1 MPPAPDDDDSKSGGG
16 SYQSLD
22 TDVGRPRKPSLTQ
35 RLSASLSNATLAALF
50 KRSPSPPN
58 ATTTAAPLLA
68 SYNTSDLA
76 SPASARQRLR
86 DQQRPDSADGDTDT
100 ALIDPALQPHLQHD
114 EQYQPLP
121 SLIRE
126 PVAYFTAVYH
136 NVASLASSL
145 YAAQLMS
152 LTYLHAET
160 KRNYRG
166 FVVGLFTVLLVVA
179 VIALIQNNTLK
190 SPVIFFKVAEN
201 TVGETDLVITPGAGN
216 ADVVVDRVAGLP
228 LLNQSWFDEALAGAD
243 GVAGTS
249 GRWLFFT
256 RILSPLHLS
265 DRQYI
270 ASALML
276 GVNSVKER
284 EMELGRAWEWPPLQ
298 PYHAYISRSI
308 IRQVGYTVE
317 EAPGK
322 QVLLR
327 VDVFDFAKQL
337 NIIPG
342 ESNADPTAEDVI
354 TLLTVLDPQSFPS
367 SYWAETR
374 NFSLNVTNVPSL
386 PPNATYEQTIH
397 TIVNSNERLILPVT
411 AFNTTV
417 YVSNTFTAWITYYN
431 AIARLSGQP
440 TTSLSQ
446 VEAALVQVPECAQPT
461 VVTLLTGGVL
471 QPTNRDLLQLSL
483 PYIVNASRYDVS
495 FTVAGVLDEPAGKW
509 PEALG
514 SIVMVENA
522 QLIELVKGSV
532 WHLLNA
538 NITAIDLSACND
550 TAVRST
556 LPLPYPVPVRRLLIL
571 SGQVNASDVQRVD
584 ALANATIGS
593 LDGDKQSL
601 LSIVNYKQRVS
612 TYLKDLDSMNADLIR
627 FTDTVALSIGL
638 DYPAT
643 FTTPIAATLTITQ
656 YIRYFLDNIFYSVVA
671 LMVFLG
677 VLLIFSLLLH
687 DVDSKTYEYGMLRAL
702 GMRHRTLIQ
711 VLVTK
716 ALLFAIPGILLGLLI
731 AYLLNMPVDA
741 SISDYAAIPHSSA
754 FYQSPLLL
762 AIAVGLIMPLV
773 ANIVPI
779 SRALS
784 RTLRDSLD
792 VYHHVVSEVTVRVIK
807 LADLGLNLWQTALAV
822 LMVVI
827 GFVTFYVVPYSF
839 IFVNYPLFLGIL
851 NGILLGMLLGLCI
864 IAQAIQPMLER
875 AVLRVM
881 LSCCHR
887 HLHAIVKKNLSGHRS
902 RNGKTAQMFTI
913 CLAFVLF
920 AGVMFSLQAN
930 SLIDNVKSLLA
941 ADINIQALPNDLKNS
956 LAEAEMTQYLD
967 RQIVLRQA
975 GVADAIV
982 DQYTFVPFPINNLAY
997 VRSVQFSSLPK
1008 FQSVRNYVY
1017 GVSPNYLSV
1026 VYDQY
1031 YIVSEYAQTE
1041 SDYPRTPSGKPDA
1054 IAMMYTQA
1062 GDARLPEEADGLVLP
1077 RSTVSGYKDVR
1088 LDTAYNVSR
1097 SDAVIRSDYL
1107 EYIDVVMGEALRGW
1121 QSVNTHTPLNLYI
1134 RTNWGYDIY
1143 GNYLCKARAMVTKV
1157 PGFLYSSYRVSASLA
1172 AVLIRQEQYDRLM
1185 QDAGL
1190 WDYYNQTSP
1199 KQRLLI
1205 KLTPGSSLAQRE
1217 DVINALRTFFK
1228 SDRTIVTDTQRII
1241 DTTMVAVDMMNLFF
1255 TSIGV
1260 VTQLMCFFIL
1270 WLSFTANVHENSWE
1284 FGVLRALG
1292 VNQFEVVMVYVY
1304 EALTVVLTSLA
1315 LGTTIG
1321 LVIAASLT
1329 AQFNLFTEMPFNMT
1343 FPHSL
1348 FWTLVV
1354 LSIII
1359 AIVGSAWP
1367 AYRFLRYSISNVLR
1381 GQ

>member
-1 MPPAPDDDDSKSGGG
+1 MPPAAADDDESKSGG

-22 TDVGRPRKPSLTQ
+22 VDGSRPRKQSLTQ
-35 RLSASLSNATLAALF
+35 RLSASLSNSTIASLF

-58 ATTTAAPLLA
+58 ATASPLL
-68 SYNTSDLA
+68 TSNDQVNSL
-76 SPASARQRLR
+76 SPATARQQLR
-86 DQQRPDSADGDTDT
+86 GRQRHGTSKETDEDSAGLIDT
-100 ALIDPALQPHLQHD
+100 ALQPYAQHD
-114 EQYQPLP
+114 EQYQPMP
-121 SLIRE
+121 SIFRHPLLY
-126 PVAYFTAVYH
+126 ATTAYH
-136 NVASLASSL
+136 NLASLLSSL

-166 FVVGLFTVLLVVA
+166 FAVGLFTVLLVVA

-190 SPVIFFKVAEN
+190 SPIIFFKVAEN
-201 TVGETDLVITPGAGN
+201 SVGETDLVLTPGVGN
-216 ADVVVDRVAGLP
+216 WDVVVDRVAGLP
-228 LLNQSWFDEALAGAD
+228 LLNQSWLDVALTDVD
-243 GVAGTS
+243 GIAGTS

-256 RILSPLHLS
+256 RILSPMHLN
-265 DRQYI
+265 DRQYT

-276 GVNSVKER
+276 GVNSVKEKV
-284 EMELGRAWEWPPLQ
+284 MELGRAWDWPPLQ

-322 QVLLR
+322 VVVLR

-337 NIIPG
+337 AIIPS
-342 ESNADPTAEDVI
+342 ESNADPTVDDVI
-354 TLLTVLDPQSFPS
+354 ALLSALDPQSFPGN
-367 SYWAETR
+367 YWQQIRTFTLGA
-374 NFSLNVTNVPSL
+374 TNLPNI
-386 PPNATYEQTIH
+386 PPNSTYPQIIH
-397 TIVNSNERLILPVT
+397 TLLHSNERFSIPGLPPP
-411 AFNTTV
+411 FN
-417 YVSNTFTAWITYYN
+417 VSLTFSQWVFAYN
-431 AIARLSGQP
+431 LYAASRGQP
-440 TTSLSQ
+440 AITLSQ
-446 VEAALVQVPECAQPT
+446 IEAQLVSVPTCAQPT
-461 VVTLLTGGVL
+461 LVKLLEGGSVNV
-471 QPTNRDLLQLSL
+471 TNRELLELSM
-483 PYIVNASRYDVS
+483 PYIVNASRYDVE
-495 FTVAGVLDEPAGKW
+495 FTVAGVLDEPSGKW
-509 PEALG
+509 PESLG
-514 SIVMVENA
+514 SIVMVENDM
-522 QLIELVKGSV
+522 LIGLVQGSV
-532 WHLLNA
+532 RHVLNA

-550 TAVRST
+550 TAVPDL
-556 LPLPYPVPVRRLLIL
+556 LPLPQPIPISQLLVL
-571 SGQVNASDVQRVD
+571 SGAVTASDQAEQYAAIEASVD
-584 ALANATIGS
+584 S
-593 LDGDKQSL
+593 LDGNAQSL
-601 LSIVNYKQRVS
+601 LSVVNYKHRVS
-612 TYLKDLDSMNADLIR
+612 TYLKDLDAMNADLIK
-627 FTDTVALSIGL
+627 FTDSVALSIGL
-638 DYPAT
+638 DYPAS

-716 ALLFAIPGILLGLLI
+716 ALLFALPGIALGLLI
-731 AYLLNMPVDA
+731 AFLVNIPVDGL
-741 SISDYAAIPHSSA
+741 ISDYAAIPHSAA

-762 AIAVGLIMPLV
+762 SIAVGLIMPLV

-792 VYHHVVSEVTVRVIK
+792 VYHHVVSEVTVRIIK
-807 LADLGLNLWQTALAV
+807 LADLGLDLWQTALAV

-827 GFVTFYVVPYSF
+827 GFVTFYVVPYAF

-887 HLHAIVKKNLSGHRS
+887 QLHTIVKKNLSGHRS
-902 RNGKTAQMFTI
+902 RNSKTAQMFTI
-913 CLAFVLF
+913 CLAFIVF
-920 AGVMFSLQAN
+920 AGVMFALQAN

-956 LAEAEMTQYLD
+956 LKETEMTEYLD
-967 RQIVLRQA
+967 RQIGLRKLGA
-975 GVADAIV
+975 SDAIV
-982 DQYTFVPFPINNLAY
+982 VDYTFVPFPINNLAY
-997 VRSVQFSSLPK
+997 VRSVTFSSLPK
-1008 FQSVRNYVY
+1008 FQGVRNYVY
-1017 GVSPNYLSV
+1017 GVSENYLSV

-1031 YIVSEYAQTE
+1031 YIVSEYAQDK
-1041 SDYPRTPSGKPDA
+1041 SDYPKTPSGQPDA
-1054 IAMMYTQA
+1054 IAIMYSQA
-1062 GDARLPEEADGLVLP
+1062 GDARLPEEASGLVLP
-1077 RSTVSGYKDVR
+1077 HSVVSGYKGVQ
-1088 LDTAYNVSR
+1088 LDTEYNVSR
-1097 SDAVIRSDYL
+1097 SDALIASDYND
-1107 EYIDVVMGEALRGW
+1107 YFDVVFGEALRGW
-1121 QSVNTHTPLNLYI
+1121 QSVNTHTPLNLYV
-1134 RTNWGYDIY
+1134 RTNYGYDII

-1157 PGFLYSSYRVSASLA
+1157 PGFFYSSYRVSASIS

-1190 WDYYNQTSP
+1190 WDYYNRTSP
-1199 KQRLLI
+1199 KQRLLV
-1205 KLTPGSSLAQRE
+1205 KLTPGSSLSQRE

-1228 SDRTIVTDTQRII
+1228 SDKTIVTDTQRII

-1260 VTQLMCFFIL
+1260 VTMVMCFFIL

-1292 VNQFEVVMVYVY
+1292 VNQFQVVMVYVY
-1304 EALTVVLTSLA
+1304 EAMTVVATSLA

-1329 AQFNLFTEMPFNMT
+1329 AQFNLFTEMPFVMV

-1354 LSIII
+1354 LSVIIS
-1359 AIVGSAWP
+1359 IVGSAWP
-1367 AYRFLRYSISNVLR
+1367 AYSFLRYPISSVLR
-1381 GQ
+1381 GK

>member
-1 MPPAPDDDDSKSGGG
+1 MPPAPDDDDSKSGGA
-16 SYQSLD
+16 YQSLD
-22 TDVGRPRKPSLTQ
+22 ADGSRPRKPSLTQ
-35 RLSASLSNATLAALF
+35 RLSASLSNTTLVSLF
-50 KRSPSPPN
+50 KRSPTPSD
-58 ATTTAAPLLA
+58 TTTAAPLLTP
-68 SYNTSDLA
+68 YGNYDLA
-76 SPASARQRLR
+76 SPATTRQRPR
-86 DQQRPDSADGDTDT
+86 DDANEDGADV
-100 ALIDPALQPHLQHD
+100 IDAALQPYAQHD

-121 SLIRE
+121 SFFRH
-126 PVAYFTAVYH
+126 PVDYSTTAYH
-136 NVASLASSL
+136 NLASLASSL

-152 LTYLHAET
+152 FTYLHAET

-166 FVVGLFTVLLVVA
+166 FIVGLSTVLLVVA

-190 SPVIFFKVAEN
+190 SPIIFFKVAEN
-201 TVGETDLVITPGAGN
+201 SVGETDLVLTPGVGN
-216 ADVVVDRVAGLP
+216 WDVVVDRVGGLP
-228 LLNQSWFDEALAGAD
+228 LLNQSWLDEALTDAD
-243 GVAGTS
+243 GIAGTS

-256 RILSPLHLS
+256 RILSPLHLN
-265 DRQYI
+265 DRQYT

-276 GVNSVKER
+276 GVNSVKEKA
-284 EMELGRAWEWPPLQ
+284 MELGRAWEWPPLQ
-298 PYHAYISRSI
+298 PYHAYVSRSI
-308 IRQVGYTVE
+308 IRHVGYTVE

-322 QVLLR
+322 VVVLR

-337 NIIPG
+337 SIIPS
-342 ESNADPTAEDVI
+342 ESNADPTVDDVI
-354 TLLTVLDPQSFPS
+354 QLLAVMDPMSFTS
-367 SYWAETR
+367 SYWQQMR
-374 NFSLNVTNVPSL
+374 SFSLGATNLPYI
-386 PPNATYEQTIH
+386 PPNSTYPQIIH
-397 TIVNSNERLILPVT
+397 ALVHSNERFGLPGTPYNLTFAQWVT
-411 AFNTTV
+411 A
-417 YVSNTFTAWITYYN
+417 YN
-431 AIARLSGQP
+431 VIAVINGQP
-440 TTSLSQ
+440 TITLSQ
-446 VEAALVQVPECAQPT
+446 IESQLVQVPVCAQPT
-461 VVTLLTGGVL
+461 IVTLLEGGSVNA
-471 QPTNRDLLQLSL
+471 TNRDLLQLSM
-483 PYIVNASRYDVS
+483 PYIVNASRYDVE
-495 FTVAGVLDEPAGKW
+495 FTVAGVLDEPDGKW
-509 PEALG
+509 PESLG
-514 SIVMVENA
+514 SIVMVENEM
-522 QLIELVKGSV
+522 LIGLLQGSV
-532 WHLLNA
+532 RHVLNA

-550 TAVRST
+550 TAVPDT
-556 LPLPYPVPVRRLLIL
+556 IPLPQPIPVIDLLTY
-571 SGQVNASDVQRVD
+571 SGALNRTVAEAQIAAID
-584 ALANATIGS
+584 AEVET
-593 LDGDKQSL
+593 LDGNTQSL
-601 LSIVNYKQRVS
+601 LSVVNYKHRVS
-612 TYLKDLDSMNADLIR
+612 TYLKDLDAMNADLIR

-716 ALLFAIPGILLGLLI
+716 ALLFAVPGIILGLLI
-731 AYLLNMPVDA
+731 AFLVNLPVDGL
-741 SISDYAAIPHSSA
+741 ISDYAAIPHSSA

-762 AIAVGLIMPLV
+762 SIAVGLIMPLV

-792 VYHHVVSEVTVRVIK
+792 VYHHVVSEVTVRIIK
-807 LADLGLNLWQTALAV
+807 LADLGLDLWQTALAV

-864 IAQAIQPMLER
+864 IAQAIQPMIER
-875 AVLRVM
+875 AVLRLM
-881 LSCCHR
+881 LSVWHR
-887 HLHAIVKKNLSGHRS
+887 RLHTIVKKNLSGHRG
-902 RNGKTAQMFTI
+902 RNAKTAQMFTI
-913 CLAFVLF
+913 CLAFIVF

-941 ADINIQALPNDLKNS
+941 ADINVQALPNDLKNS
-956 LAEAEMTQYLD
+956 LKEFEMTEYLE
-967 RQIVLRQA
+967 RQKQLRSQGA
-975 GVADAIV
+975 PHAIV
-982 DQYTFVPFPINNLAY
+982 DDYTFVPFPINSLAY
-997 VRSVQFSSLPK
+997 VRSVTFSSLPK
-1008 FQSVRNYVY
+1008 FQGVRNYVY
-1017 GVSPNYLSV
+1017 GVSKNYLSV

-1031 YIVSEYAQTE
+1031 YLVSEYAQDKN
-1041 SDYPRTPSGKPDA
+1041 DYPKTPSGQPDA
-1054 IAMMYTQA
+1054 IALMYTQA

-1077 RSTVSGYKDVR
+1077 HSVVSGYRGVR
-1088 LDTAYNVSR
+1088 LDSEYNVSR
-1097 SDAVIRSDYL
+1097 SDLIIASDYHDYL
-1107 EYIDVVMGEALRGW
+1107 DVVFGEALRGW

-1134 RTNWGYDIY
+1134 RTSFGYDII
-1143 GNYLCKARAMVTKV
+1143 GNYLCKARAMVQKL
-1157 PGFLYSSYRVSASLA
+1157 PGFLYSSYRVSASLS
-1172 AVLIRQEQYDRLM
+1172 AVLVRQDQYDRLM
-1185 QDAGL
+1185 QEMGV
-1190 WDYYNQTSP
+1190 WDYYNHTSP
-1199 KQRLLI
+1199 KQRLLV

-1228 SDRTIVTDTQRII
+1228 SDKTLVTDTQRII

-1260 VTQLMCFFIL
+1260 VTMVMCFFIL

-1292 VNQFEVVMVYVY
+1292 VNQFQVVMVYVY
-1304 EALTVVLTSLA
+1304 EAMAVVLTSLL

-1329 AQFNLFTEMPFNMT
+1329 AQFNLFTEMPFVMV

-1354 LSIII
+1354 LSVLIS
-1359 AIVGSAWP
+1359 IVGSAWP
-1367 AYRFLRYSISNVLR
+1367 AYSFLRYSISNVLR

>member
-1 MPPAPDDDDSKSGGG
+1 MPPAPDDDDSKSGG

-22 TDVGRPRKPSLTQ
+22 SDSGRPRKQSLSQ
-35 RLSASLSNATLAALF
+35 RLSASLSNATLATLF
-50 KRSPSPPN
+50 KRTPSPSN
-58 ATTTAAPLLA
+58 ASASPLL
-68 SYNTSDLA
+68 SPYDSSDLA
-76 SPASARQRLR
+76 SPATARQRLR
-86 DQQRPDSADGDTDT
+86 DSDDT
-100 ALIDPALQPHLQHD
+100 IDPALQPHAQHD

-121 SLIRE
+121 SLFRH
-126 PVAYFTAVYH
+126 PTAYFTTLYH
-136 NVASLASSL
+136 NLASLLSAL

-152 LTYLHAET
+152 ITYLHAET

-166 FVVGLFTVLLVVA
+166 FIVGLFTVLLVVA

-190 SPVIFFKVAEN
+190 SPIIFFKVAEN
-201 TVGETDLVITPGAGN
+201 SVGETDLVLTPGAGN
-216 ADVVVDRVAGLP
+216 AGVVVDTLAGLP

-243 GVAGTS
+243 GVAGSS

-256 RILSPLHLS
+256 RILSPLHLG
-265 DRQYI
+265 DRQYT

-276 GVNSVKER
+276 GINSEKER
-284 EMELGRAWEWPPLQ
+284 AMELGRAWEWPPLQ

-308 IRQVGYTVE
+308 VRQVGYTVE

-322 QVLLR
+322 QVVLR

-337 NIIPG
+337 AVIPG
-342 ESNADPTAEDVI
+342 ESNADPTVDDVI
-354 TLLTVLDPQSFPS
+354 ALLAVLDPASYTA
-367 SYWAETR
+367 SYWALTR
-374 NFSLNVTNVPSL
+374 NFSIPAANLPAL
-386 PPNATYEQTIH
+386 PPNATYQQIVQTLIY
-397 TIVNSNERLILPVT
+397 SNETLTIRGIT
-411 AFNTTV
+411 
-417 YVSNTFTAWITYYN
+417 NTFAGWVQYYN
-431 AIARLSGQP
+431 VIATFTGQP
-440 TTSLSQ
+440 TISLSQ
-446 VEAALVQVPECAQPT
+446 IEASLAAVPLCAQPT
-461 VVTLLTGGVL
+461 IVTLLTGGLVNA
-471 QPTNRDLLQLSL
+471 TNRELLQLSL
-483 PYIVNASRYDVS
+483 PYIVNASRYDAP

-522 QLIELVKGSV
+522 QLVELVKNSV
-532 WHLLNA
+532 FHLLNA

-550 TAVRST
+550 TQ
-556 LPLPYPVPVRRLLIL
+556 VPDTIPIPPIPISDLFIL
-571 SGQVNASDVQRVD
+571 SGAVNASDVHATYAAV
-584 ALANATIGS
+584 NASIS
-593 LDGDKQSL
+593 PLDGDKQAI

-612 TYLKDLDSMNADLIR
+612 TYLKDLDAMNADLIR

-716 ALLFAIPGILLGLLI
+716 ALMFAIPGIALGLLI
-731 AYLLNMPVDA
+731 AYILNMPVDA
-741 SISDYAAIPHSSA
+741 SLSDYAAIPHSSA

-762 AIAVGLIMPLV
+762 SIAVGLIMPLV

-807 LADLGLNLWQTALAV
+807 LADLGLDLWQTALAV

-864 IAQAIQPMLER
+864 IAQAIQPLLER
-875 AVLRVM
+875 GVLRVM

-913 CLAFVLF
+913 CLAFIVF
-920 AGVMFSLQAN
+920 AGVMFALQAN

-941 ADINIQALPNDLKNS
+941 ADINIQALPNDLANS
-956 LAEAEMTQYLD
+956 LKEPEMADYLN
-967 RQIVLRQA
+967 RQVALRKQ
-975 GVADAIV
+975 GVAGAIV
-982 DQYTFVPFPINNLAY
+982 DDYTFVPFPINNLAY

-1017 GVSPNYLSV
+1017 GVSPNYLNV

-1031 YIVSEYAQTE
+1031 YIVSEYAQPE
-1041 SDYPRTPSGKPDA
+1041 SDYPTTPSGKPDA
-1054 IAMMYTQA
+1054 IAIMYSQA
-1062 GDARLPEEADGLVLP
+1062 GDARLPEESDGLVLP
-1077 RSTVSGYKDVR
+1077 RSAVSGYKGVR
-1088 LDTAYNVSR
+1088 LDSQYNVSR

-1157 PGFLYSSYRVSASLA
+1157 PGFLYSSYRVSASLS
-1172 AVLIRQEQYDRLM
+1172 AVLIRQEQYHRIM

-1190 WDYYNQTSP
+1190 WDYYNRTSP

-1228 SDRTIVTDTQRII
+1228 SDKTIVTDTQRII

-1255 TSIGV
+1255 TSIGI
-1260 VTQLMCFFIL
+1260 VTMVMCFFIL

-1304 EALTVVLTSLA
+1304 EALTVVLTSLV

-1329 AQFNLFTEMPFNMT
+1329 AQFNLFTEMPFVMV
-1343 FPHSL
+1343 FPHGL

-1354 LSIII
+1354 LSVII
-1359 AIVGSAWP
+1359 AVVGSAWP
-1367 AYRFLRYSISNVLR
+1367 AYRFLRYSISTVLR

>member
-1 MPPAPDDDDSKSGGG
+1 MPPAPDDDDSKSGGA
-16 SYQSLD
+16 YQSLD
-22 TDVGRPRKPSLTQ
+22 ADGSRPRKPSLTQ
-35 RLSASLSNATLAALF
+35 RLSASLSTSTLAGIF
-50 KRSPSPPN
+50 KRSPSPSN
-58 ATTTAAPLLA
+58 ATAAPLLSQHDSSDSHA
-68 SYNTSDLA
+68 SLA
-76 SPASARQRLR
+76 TTRRTE
-86 DQQRPDSADGDTDT
+86 TDDE
-100 ALIDPALQPHLQHD
+100 LIDAALQPHAQHD
-114 EQYQPLP
+114 EHYQPLP
-121 SLIRE
+121 SLFRQ
-126 PVAYFTAVYH
+126 PQLYFTTVYQ
-136 NVASLASSL
+136 NLASLLSSL
-145 YAAQLMS
+145 WAAQLMS
-152 LTYLHAET
+152 VTYLHAET

-190 SPVIFFKVAEN
+190 SPIIFFKVAEN
-201 TVGETDLVITPGAGN
+201 SVGETDLVLTPGAGN
-216 ADVVVDRVAGLP
+216 YDVVVDTVGGLP
-228 LLNQSWFDEALAGAD
+228 LLNQSWFDVALTDASGI
-243 GVAGTS
+243 AGTS

-256 RILSPLHLS
+256 RILSPRHMN
-265 DRQYI
+265 DRQYT

-284 EMELGRAWEWPPLQ
+284 VMELGRAWEWPPLQ

-308 IRQVGYTVE
+308 VRQVGYTVE

-322 QVLLR
+322 LVVLR

-337 NIIPG
+337 SLIPS
-342 ESNADPTAEDVI
+342 ESNADPTADDVI
-354 TLLTVLDPQSFPS
+354 ALLAVLDPQSFPS
-367 SYWAETR
+367 NYWSQSRVFAA
-374 NFSLNVTNVPSL
+374 NVTNLPYI
-386 PPNATYEQTIH
+386 PPNATYPQIIH
-397 TIVNSNERLILPVT
+397 DLLYSREGIALPGT
-411 AFNTTV
+411 NISF
-417 YVSNTFTAWITYYN
+417 TFAQWITFYN
-431 AIARLSGQP
+431 AYAVIYNQP
-440 TTSLSQ
+440 TISLSQ
-446 VEAALVQVPECAQPT
+446 VEAQLVAVPQCAQPAIVALLEGGNIT
-461 VVTLLTGGVL
+461 V
-471 QPTNRDLLQLSL
+471 TNRQLLELSM
-483 PYIVNASRYDVS
+483 PYIVNASRYDVN
-495 FTVAGVLDEPAGKW
+495 FTVAGVLEEPDGKW

-514 SIVMVENA
+514 SIVMVENDM
-522 QLIELVKGSV
+522 LIGLLKGSV
-532 WHLLNA
+532 RHVLNA

-550 TAVRST
+550 TQVPDL
-556 LPLPYPVPVRRLLIL
+556 LPLPAPIPVRDLLIA
-571 SGQVNASDVQRVD
+571 SGALNASTAAETYAAID
-584 ALANATIGS
+584 ASVEPLNGNT
-593 LDGDKQSL
+593 QSL
-601 LSIVNYKQRVS
+601 LSVVNYKHRVDA
-612 TYLKDLDSMNADLIR
+612 YLKDLSAMNADLIK

-702 GMRHRTLIQ
+702 GMRHRTLVQ

-716 ALLFAIPGILLGLLI
+716 ALLFAVPGIMLGLMI
-731 AYLLNMPVDA
+731 AFLVNIPVDGL
-741 SISDYAAIPHSSA
+741 ISDYAAIPHSSA

-762 AIAVGLIMPLV
+762 SIAVGLIMPLV

-792 VYHHVVSEVTVRVIK
+792 VYHHVVSEVTVRIIK
-807 LADLGLNLWQTALAV
+807 LADLGLDLWQTALAV

-864 IAQAIQPMLER
+864 IAQAIQPIVER
-875 AVLRVM
+875 GVLRVM
-881 LSCCHR
+881 LSCWHR
-887 HLHAIVKKNLSGHRS
+887 QLHTIVKKNLSGHRS

-913 CLAFVLF
+913 CLAFIVF

-956 LAEAEMTQYLD
+956 LKELEMTDYLE
-967 RQIVLRQA
+967 RQKLLRSQ

-982 DQYTFVPFPINNLAY
+982 DDYTFVPFPFHNLAY

-1008 FQSVRNYVY
+1008 FQGVRNYVY

-1031 YIVSEYAQTE
+1031 YIVSEYAQAT
-1041 SDYPRTPSGKPDA
+1041 SDYPKTPSGKPDA
-1054 IAMMYTQA
+1054 IAIMYTEA
-1062 GDARLPEEADGLVLP
+1062 GDARLPEEANGLVVP
-1077 RSTVSGYKDVR
+1077 HSVVSGYKDVR
-1088 LDTAYNVSR
+1088 LNSVYNVSR
-1097 SDAVIRSDYL
+1097 SDAVIASDYRDYL
-1107 EYIDVVMGEALRGW
+1107 DVIFGEALRGW

-1134 RTNWGYDIY
+1134 RTNRGSDVI
-1143 GNYLCKARAMVTKV
+1143 GNYLCKARAMVQKV
-1157 PGFLYSSYRVSASLA
+1157 PGFLYSSYRVSASLS
-1172 AVLIRQEQYDRLM
+1172 AVLVRQEQYERLM
-1185 QDAGL
+1185 REAGL
-1190 WDYYNQTSP
+1190 WEYYNQTSP
-1199 KQRLLI
+1199 KQRLLV
-1205 KLTPGSSLAQRE
+1205 KLTPGSTLAQRE

-1228 SDRTIVTDTQRII
+1228 SDKTVVTDTQRII
-1241 DTTMVAVDMMNLFF
+1241 DTTMVAVNMMNLFF
-1255 TSIGV
+1255 TSIGI
-1260 VTQLMCFFIL
+1260 VTMVMCFFIL

-1292 VNQFEVVMVYVY
+1292 VNQFQVVMVYVY
-1304 EALTVVLTSLA
+1304 EAMTVVITSLV

-1321 LVIAASLT
+1321 IVIAASLT
-1329 AQFNLFTEMPFNMT
+1329 AQFNLFTEMPFVMV

-1354 LSIII
+1354 LSVIISV
-1359 AIVGSAWP
+1359 VGSAWP